1 MTNCFPYLVDNTL
14 MEQIKNLPT
23 EELLDFWE
31 ETQFLDD
38 QLDQGEGSSLM
49 LNLEYERAVLYEL
62 QIRKWTGK
70 LSLDL

>member
-1 MTNCFPYLVDNTL
+1 